1 MSPGASDAGLLDA
14 HLAGDPDAFGEL
26 VRRHRDVLW
35 AVALR
40 TTGNPADAEDA
51 LQEAMVSALRAVE
64 RFERRSAV
72 RTWLYRI
79 VVNASLDRL
88 RRNAARPTSP
98 LDEHV
103 DPASPGDES
112 GRLAQRLDVL
122 SALQTLSPGQR
133 AAVVLVHMHGLT
145 VAEAAQVLDV
155 PEGTVKSRCSR
166 ARAQLARL
174 LAPGG
179 DGPHDGNPEGDPDVQ
194 LGTGPAGASGP
205 HATGQAGETR

>member
-1 MSPGASDAGLLDA
+1 MSTGPSDAGLLDA

-40 TTGNPADAEDA
+40 TTGNPSDAEDA
-51 LQEAMVSALRAVE
+51 LQEALVSALRSVE

-88 RRNAARPTSP
+88 RRNAARPAGSLEGVDVP
-98 LDEHV
+98 SGVDEA
-103 DPASPGDES
+103 D
-112 GRLAQRLDVL
+112 RTTTRMDVL
-122 SALQTLSPGQR
+122 QALQTLSPGQR
-133 AAVVLVHMHGLT
+133 AAVVLVHIEGMS
-145 VAEAAQVLDV
+145 VAEAADVLQL

-166 ARAQLARL
+166 ARAQLAQV
-174 LAPGG
+174 LAPGNPTA
-179 DGPHDGNPEGDPDVQ
+179 GPRVGEGDATAAAAARPDDVT
-194 LGTGPAGASGP
+194 TGR
-205 HATGQAGETR
+205 AGETR